1 MDKII
6 SNDIKLWQLC
16 INAEANFII
25 LRQVW
30 VFVIRITV
38 PVLELGSI

>member
-1 MDKII
+1 
-6 SNDIKLWQLC
+6 
-16 INAEANFII
+16 
-25 LRQVW
+25 